1 MMKTVTR
8 NLRKKKRDFLPL
20 GVSKPEALIGHLEVN
35 INLRWPAGV

>member
-20 GVSKPEALIGHLEVN
+20 GASKPDAPVGHLEEN
-35 INLRWPAGV
+35 INLRWPGGV